1 MQKQER
7 VKIANRVTV
16 LRMLSVPEKQA
27 ILQLARDLA
36 GGAAQFVQRVQAI
49 LDDID
54 QDALYRE
61 EMARYTYGVWDHES
75 PINGVPADVVR
86 SRHNMSESDGAYWIA
101 RDGQVFIFQPVK
113 GERDEQALEQ
123 MALRH
128 VNELVEEAVR
138 WQVADLVE
146 QRLLG

>member
-1 MQKQER
+1 MQKR
-7 VKIANRVTV
+7 VEIANRVTV
-16 LRMLSVPEKQA
+16 LRMLSTPEKHV
-27 ILQLARDLA
+27 LLELARDLA
-36 GGAAQFVQRVQAI
+36 GGPAQFIQRVQAI

-54 QDALYRE
+54 QEALYRD
-61 EMARYTYGVWDHES
+61 EMTRYTYGVWDHES

-86 SRHNMSESDGAYWIA
+86 SRHNMGENDGAYWIA

-113 GERDEQALEQ
+113 GERDEQVLEQ
-123 MALRH
+123 MAMQH
-128 VNELVEEAVR
+128 VNEMVEEAVR

>member
-1 MQKQER
+1 MQKR
-7 VKIANRVTV
+7 VEIADRVTV
-16 LRMLSVPEKQA
+16 LRMLSAPEKQL
-27 ILQLARDLA
+27 ILQLARDLV
-36 GGAAQFVQRVQAI
+36 GGPAQFIQRVQSI
-49 LDDID
+49 LDGID
-54 QDALYRE
+54 QDALYQD
-61 EMARYTYGVWDHES
+61 EMARYAYGVWDHES

-86 SRHNMSESDGAYWIA
+86 SRHNMSENDGAYWIA

-113 GERDEQALEQ
+113 GERDEQKLEQ

-146 QRLLG
+146 RRLLG

>member
-1 MQKQER
+1 MQKR
-7 VKIANRVTV
+7 VEIANRVTV
-16 LRMLSVPEKQA
+16 LRMLSAPEKQV
-27 ILQLARDLA
+27 IVQLARDLA
-36 GGAAQFVQRVQAI
+36 GGTARFVQRVQAI
-49 LDDID
+49 LDEID
-54 QDALYRE
+54 QEALYRD

-86 SRHNMSESDGAYWIA
+86 SRHNMSENDGAYWIA

-113 GERDEQALEQ
+113 GESDEQVLEQ

>member
-1 MQKQER
+1 
-7 VKIANRVTV
+7 
-16 LRMLSVPEKQA
+16 MLSAPEKQL

-36 GGAAQFVQRVQAI
+36 GGPAQFIQRIQSI
-49 LDDID
+49 LDGID
-54 QDALYRE
+54 QDALYQDE
-61 EMARYTYGVWDHES
+61 IARYTYGVWDHES
-75 PINGVPADVVR
+75 PINGVPVDVVR
-86 SRHNMSESDGAYWIA
+86 SRHNMGENDGAYWIA

-113 GERDEQALEQ
+113 GERDEQKLEQ

-146 QRLLG
+146 RRLLG

>member
-1 MQKQER
+1 MQKR
-7 VKIANRVTV
+7 VEIANRVTV
-16 LRMLSVPEKQA
+16 LRMLSAPEKQA

-36 GGAAQFVQRVQAI
+36 GGAAQFVQRIQAI
-49 LDDID
+49 LDEID
-54 QDALYRE
+54 QDALYRD

-86 SRHNMSESDGAYWIA
+86 SRHNMSENDGAYWIA

-113 GERDEQALEQ
+113 GERDEQKLSQ
-123 MALRH
+123 MALQH
-128 VNELVEEAVR
+128 VNELVEDAVR

-146 QRLLG
+146 RRLLE

>member
-1 MQKQER
+1 MQKRGE
-7 VKIANRVTV
+7 IADRVTV
-16 LRMLSVPEKQA
+16 LRMLSAPEKQL

-49 LDDID
+49 LDEID
-54 QDALYRE
+54 QDVLYRD

-86 SRHNMSESDGAYWIA
+86 SRHNMGDNDGAYWIA

-113 GERDEQALEQ
+113 GERDEQKLEQ

>member
-7 VKIANRVTV
+7 VEIANRVTV
-16 LRMLSVPEKQA
+16 LRMLSTPEKQV
-27 ILQLARDLA
+27 IVQLARDLA

-49 LDDID
+49 LDEID
-54 QDALYRE
+54 QEALYRD

-86 SRHNMSESDGAYWIA
+86 SRHDMGENDGAYWIA

-113 GERDEQALEQ
+113 GERDEQTLEQ

-128 VNELVEEAVR
+128 VNEVVEEAVR
-138 WQVADLVE
+138 WQVTDLVE
-146 QRLLG
+146 RNLLE